1 MGEAMRY
8 ELTRD
13 SGGLRKGDVVSRRG
27 RINPDAVEIAVH
39 AGATGNLRLVAPS
52 ALRPLSERTP
62 SETPPVE
69 IPAWELTLARPA
81 KADRLAVPFAV
92 AAAGFLAGLIAYV
105 FLGIPS

>member
-1 MGEAMRY
+1 MRY

-39 AGATGNLRLVAPS
+39 GGATGALRLVAPS
-52 ALRPLSERTP
+52 ALKPLPERTP
-62 SETPPVE
+62 SEPSTVE
-69 IPAWELTLARPA
+69 IPAWELTLARPV

-92 AAAGFLAGLIAYV
+92 AASGALVGILARLFWG
-105 FLGIPS
+105 G